1 MDNQGVCTVQ
11 AVVRDA
17 WYRLA
22 TAQVARLGT
31 AGPSGLP
38 RLVPCC
44 LAVDELVAY
53 SAVDDKPKRSTRLRR
68 LADVAERPLATLLVD
83 QYDDD
88 WARLWWVRA
97 GGTAREVSDGAEHDR
112 AVRLLL
118 AKYPQYQSHQLNG
131 PVLAI
136 QLEGWRSWSAR

>member
-1 MDNQGVCTVQ
+1 M
-11 AVVRDA
+11 VRDA
-17 WYRLA
+17 WFRLA
-22 TAQVARLGT
+22 VAPVAGLGT
-31 AGPSGLP
+31 VGPDGLP

-68 LADVAERPLATLLVD
+68 LADVAERPRATLLVD
-83 QYDDD
+83 HYDDD
-88 WARLWWVRA
+88 WSRLWWVRA
-97 GGTAREVSDGAEHDR
+97 GGTAREVSDGAERDR

-118 AKYPQYQSHQLNG
+118 AKYPQYESHRLDG

-136 QLEGWRSWSAR
+136 QLERWRSWSAR

>member
-1 MDNQGVCTVQ
+1 VYG
-11 AVVRDA
+11 ASVVRDA
-17 WYRLA
+17 WVRLA
-22 TAQVARLGT
+22 VAPVARLGT
-31 AGPSGLP
+31 VGPDGSP

-53 SAVDDKPKRSTRLRR
+53 SAVDDKPKGSIRLRR

-83 QYDDD
+83 RYDDD
-88 WARLWWVRA
+88 WTRLWWVRA
-97 GGTAREVSDGAEHDR
+97 GGSARELGDGDGDDDGGERDR

-118 AKYPQYQSHQLNG
+118 AKYPQYESHELNG

-136 QLEGWRSWSAR
+136 QLERWRSWSAR